1 MQSPLLFL
9 SDIGGSEMVLIV
21 VVILVFF
28 GANKIPELAR
38 GLGKGIREFK
48 DASSEIRNEF
58 ERAGQPGYQQPSPQ
72 HQPYA
77 QQPGQQYP
85 PQQPYGADP
94 YQQPAYQPY
103 QPHPEGY
110 QAPPVAP
117 TDYAAQ
123 PVADYHQ
130 PYSAPGSVILPADQ
144 PAPHQHDTPIPPAQ
158 GVNGVPSS
166 RPRLDQTPTD
176 V

>member
-1 MQSPLLFL
+1 MHSTLLFL
-9 SDIGGSEMVLIV
+9 EGIGGSEMILIL
-21 VVILVFF
+21 VVILMFF

-48 DASSEIRNEF
+48 DASNEIRNEF
-58 ERAGQPGYQQPSPQ
+58 ERAGQPSYQQPNPQ
-72 HQPYA
+72 HQPYG
-77 QQPGQQYP
+77 QQPGQYAQQSYDNNSYEQP
-85 PQQPYGADP
+85 PYH
-94 YQQPAYQPY
+94 PY
-103 QPHPEGY
+103 QPHPESN

-117 TDYAAQ
+117 VDYAAQ
-123 PVADYHQ
+123 PPVADYHQ

-144 PAPHQHDTPIPPAQ
+144 PAPHQHDTPLPPSQ
-158 GVNGVPSS
+158 GVNGVPTN

>member
-1 MQSPLLFL
+1 MNATLLFL
-9 SDIGGSEMVLIV
+9 GDVGGSEMILIL
-21 VVILVFF
+21 VVILIFF

-48 DASSEIRNEF
+48 DASNEIRNEF

-77 QQPGQQYP
+77 PQPGQP
-85 PQQPYGADP
+85 QPY
-94 YQQPAYQPY
+94 QQPY

-110 QAPPVAP
+110 QPPAAP
-117 TDYAAQ
+117 TDYAQ
-123 PVADYHQ
+123 QPPVADYHQ
-130 PYSAPGSVILPADQ
+130 PYSAPGNVILPADQ
-144 PAPHQHDTPIPPAQ
+144 PAPPQAQHDTPIPPDQ
-158 GVNGVPSS
+158 GVNGVPGN